1 MGDGGQEALT
11 DHLGELSLDE
21 ASSGLVAEA
30 LDGCEREA
38 KLVVGADGNR
48 EVCMGPHQT
57 VKCVCGTELQRPTLQ
72 AAVHEGV
79 TLDANADILSS
90 QCALLRLHPYARR
103 PVVTAVLGWLQGER
117 SVAAESGA

>member
-1 MGDGGQEALT
+1 MGDGEQEALT
-11 DHLGELSLDE
+11 DHLGQLSLDE
-21 ASSGLVAEA
+21 ASSGLAAEA

-38 KLVVGADGNR
+38 KLV
-48 EVCMGPHQT
+48 
-57 VKCVCGTELQRPTLQ
+57 

-90 QCALLRLHPYARR
+90 QCALLRLNPYARR

-117 SVAAESGA
+117 PVAAESGA